1 MVYESVIRPSVV
13 TFVHWGVRVGPS
25 AETCFRAVNR
35 NITSVFTGSS
45 CGHLAAETIR
55 NEISSQPQNP
65 ITGRIMK
72 TYSPWLRIVD
82 RAFQFSQIGSLA
94 VALLSTACAFPAA
107 AQTTDASVSQLPS
120 RPARITEA
128 IDEKQLVILG
138 GNVHP
143 LARPKFDLGAVS
155 DAQPL
160 DRMLLLLQRAPQQEA
175 ALRQLLDD
183 QLTLNSPK
191 HHAWLTPEHFGAQ
204 FGPTDADLQATT
216 SWLSAKGFHG
226 IQVGP
231 GRTAIQFSGTAGQV
245 RDAFHT
251 EIHRYA
257 VNGVQRFAN
266 SSDPQIPAALAPVVA
281 GVVSLHN
288 FPKFSH
294 SRRLGNFHR
303 ARGGGAIEP
312 LFSFAGCGSNSNQP
326 CNGLGPADLAKIYN
340 VPSNLDGTGQTI
352 AVVGQS
358 NINLADAQQYRA
370 MFGLPVNDPVIILNG
385 PDPGLTGDESEATL
399 DVQVAGAVAPKAT
412 IKLVISEPS
421 QSAATAGIDLSA
433 LYIVDNNIA
442 GIMSESYG
450 GCEAGLGSAGN
461 AFYNALWEQA
471 AAQGITV
478 LVSSGDNGSAACDD
492 PNSFDFAS
500 HGLAING
507 IASTPFNVAVGGT
520 DFLYSTANPSSTYWN
535 VTNTGTPPTE
545 SAKSYIP
552 ETPWNDS
559 CAAAGL
565 TGCTASIINA
575 DSPGGFDL
583 VAASGGPSSVYAKP
597 AWQAGITGM
606 PNDNKRDIPD
616 VSLFASNGNNN
627 SFYIVCQKDFTGASS
642 CDLNS
647 PFIDFT
653 GAGGT
658 SGSVQAFAGIMAL
671 VNQSQA
677 SGSNP
682 APRQGNANYIFY
694 KLYKQNPTK
703 ICASNPAAVTAAGCI
718 FYDVTTG
725 NISVACQ
732 GGTANCSN
740 FSTAANQYGVMVNN
754 AGTPAWT
761 ATSGYDLATGLGT
774 VNIANLANKW
784 SGVGLTASNTTI
796 TASPSGTIS
805 HGANASFTVQVASS
819 GGTPTGQISLIATP
833 APAPQSG
840 IGPFSLSAGT
850 ATFTTNMLP
859 GGTAYAV
866 VAHYSGD
873 GTFAQSDSA
882 PVLVTVSK
890 ESSRAVVTLV
900 TFDSGNNISSTNATT
915 AAYGSPYILRV
926 DVTNSSGTSCSTNF
940 NNGTIPP
947 IDTIPCPTGNV
958 TITDNGAALN
968 DFTNSNS
975 GVTSNVAPLNR
986 HGFFEDQPVQL
997 PGGNHSIMAAYAG
1010 DNSYNSSTSAAD
1022 AISIT
1027 PAGTAVAMPPLPN
1040 ASTNFPISLS
1050 ATVNT
1055 ASSGVGPTGT
1065 ITFSS
1070 GATTLGSAPLVG
1082 TPANLSAGAP
1092 ATGTAT
1098 LAVTFNS
1105 TGTKSITATYSGD
1118 LNYFPSGP
1126 SAAISVNVI
1135 SSGSF
1140 NITGTPVTVTAGSS
1154 GVSTITITP
1163 TGGFTGSVQVTCSG
1177 TGLPTGVSCAPN
1189 PLTIVVSGTAPVTG
1203 ALTVL
1208 VAAPST
1214 TLSASRISP
1223 ERHPLYAA
1231 AIAIPPTNSNG
1242 VRLTT
1247 WWTLSAGSGL
1257 ASLVLLLFPGLRGRK
1272 QLRTALGLGLLCVLS
1287 FTLGCGG
1294 GNSGGGGGGGTQVAS
1309 HTTLTVTNAKQAST
1323 NNNFAFNVVVTSS
1336 GASPTGQVQLFDG
1349 STALGL
1355 PVTVS
1360 NGSASIN
1367 TGLATVGTHAVSAHY
1382 LGNATTLASSSGTLN
1397 VTVTGSTVVPL
1408 TSTPAGSTNI
1418 NLIIQ

>member
-1 MVYESVIRPSVV
+1 
-13 TFVHWGVRVGPS
+13 VGPS
-25 AETCFRAVNR
+25 AQ
-35 NITSVFTGSS
+35 TSLSVVKRILSVSPPVT
-45 CGHLAAETIR
+45 AASLMKQFKSNLEPASKIR
-55 NEISSQPQNP
+55 
-65 ITGRIMK
+65 ITGRMMK
-72 TYSPWLRIVD
+72 TYSQLLHMVD
-82 RAFQFSQIGSLA
+82 RTCQFSQIGSLA
-94 VALLSTACAFPAA
+94 LALLSTAWAIPAA
-107 AQTTDASVSQLPS
+107 AQTNDATVSQAPS
-120 RPARITEA
+120 RPSRITQA
-128 IDEKQLVILG
+128 IDEKQLVLLR

-143 LARPKFDLGAVS
+143 LAQTKFDQGAVS

-160 DRMLLLLQRAPQQEA
+160 DRMLLLLQRAPEQEA
-175 ALRQLLDD
+175 TLRQLLDD

-191 HHAWLTPEHFGAQ
+191 HHAWLTPLQFGAQ

-216 SWLSAKGFHG
+216 SWLSAKGFHS
-226 IQVGP
+226 IQIGP

-251 EIHRYA
+251 EIHSYM
-257 VNGVQRFAN
+257 VNGAQHFAN
-266 SSDPQIPAALAPVVA
+266 STDPQIPAALAPVVA

-288 FPKFSH
+288 FPKFAHSH
-294 SRRLGNFHR
+294 QLGNFHR
-303 ARGGGAIEP
+303 ARDGGAIEP

-340 VPSNLDGTGQTI
+340 VPANLDGTGQTV

-358 NINLADAQQYRA
+358 NINLVDTQQYRA
-370 MFGLPVNDPVIILNG
+370 MFGLPVNDPVIVLNG
-385 PDPGLTGDESEATL
+385 PDPGLTADESEATL
-399 DVQVAGAVAPKAT
+399 DVQLAGAMAPKAT
-412 IKLVISEPS
+412 IKLVVSEPS

-450 GCEAGLGSAGN
+450 SCEAGLGTAGN
-461 AFYNALWEQA
+461 AFYSALWGQA

-478 LVSSGDNGSAACDD
+478 LISSGDNGPAACDD

-500 HGLAING
+500 NGLAVNG

-520 DFLYSTANPSSTYWN
+520 DFLYSTTNPSSTYWS
-535 VTNTGTPPTE
+535 VTNSGTPPTE

-575 DSPGGFDL
+575 DSSSGNDL
-583 VAASGGPSSVYAKP
+583 VAASGGPSSLYSKP

-606 PNDNKRDIPD
+606 PNDNKRDTPD

-647 PFIDFT
+647 PFLDFA
-653 GAGGT
+653 GVGGT

-671 VNQSQA
+671 INQSQA
-677 SGSNP
+677 NGSNP

-703 ICASNPAAVTAAGCI
+703 ICASNAAAVTTTGCI
-718 FYDVTTG
+718 FYDVITG

-740 FSTAANQYGVMVNN
+740 TSTAFNQYGVMVS
-754 AGTPAWT
+754 AGVPAWT
-761 ATSGYDLATGLGT
+761 AATGYDLATGLGT
-774 VNIANLANKW
+774 VNIANLAAAW
-784 SGVGLTASNTTI
+784 GGVGLTASTTTI
-796 TASPSGTIS
+796 STSPSGTIA
-805 HGANASFTVQVASS
+805 HGANASFTVHVTSS
-819 GGTPTGQISLIATP
+819 GGTPTGQVSLIATP
-833 APAPQSG
+833 AGAAQTG
-840 IGPFSLSAGT
+840 IGPFPLSTGT

-859 GGTAYAV
+859 GGTAYNV

-890 ESSRAVVTLV
+890 ESSRTAVTLL
-900 TFDSGNNISSTNATT
+900 TFGSTGNLISSNATT
-915 AAYGSPYILRV
+915 AAYGSPYIMRV
-926 DVTNSSGTSCSTNF
+926 DVTNASDTSCSTNL

-947 IDTIPCPTGNV
+947 INTIPCPTGNV
-958 TITDNGAALN
+958 SITDNGAALN
-968 DFTNSNS
+968 DFSNS
-975 GVTSNVAPLNR
+975 KSGAASNVAPLNSQ
-986 HGFFEDQPVQL
+986 GFFEDQPIQL
-997 PGGNHSIMAAYAG
+997 PGGNHSIVAGYAG
-1010 DNSYNSSTSAAD
+1010 DTSYTSSTSAAD

-1027 PAGTAVAMPPLPN
+1027 KAGTTVTMTPIPN
-1040 ASTNFPISLS
+1040 ASANFPISLS

-1055 ASSGVGPTGT
+1055 ASSGIGPTGT
-1065 ITFSS
+1065 ITFGS
-1070 GATTLGSAPLVG
+1070 GGTTLGTAPVVG
-1082 TPANLSAGAP
+1082 TAANLTTGAP

-1098 LAVTFNS
+1098 FAATFTTAGAKSVTAS
-1105 TGTKSITATYSGD
+1105 YSGD
-1118 LNYFPSGP
+1118 SNYSPSGP
-1126 SAAISVNVI
+1126 SGAISVNVT

-1140 NITGTPVTVTAGSS
+1140 NITATPVTVSAGSS
-1154 GVSTITITP
+1154 GVSTITVTP
-1163 TGGFTGSVQVTCSG
+1163 NGGFTGSVQVTCAG
-1177 TGLPTGVSCAPN
+1177 TGLPPGVTCSPN
-1189 PLTIVVSGTAPVTG
+1189 PLTIAVTSTAPVTG

-1223 ERHPLYAA
+1223 EHHALYAA
-1231 AIAIPPTNSNG
+1231 AMAIPPTNSNG
-1242 VRLTT
+1242 THLTS
-1247 WWTLSAGSGL
+1247 WWSLSAASGL
-1257 ASLVLLLFPGLRGRK
+1257 ASVLLLLFPGVRARK
-1272 QLRTALGLGLLCVLS
+1272 QLRTALCLGLLCVLS

-1294 GNSGGGGGGGTQVAS
+1294 GSSSTAGGGGTQVAS

-1323 NNNFAFNVVVTSS
+1323 NNNFAFNVTVTSS

-1355 PVTVS
+1355 PVSLS
-1360 NGSASIN
+1360 NGTASIN
-1367 TGLATVGTHAVSAHY
+1367 TGLATVGTHGVSAHY
-1382 LGNATTLASSSGTLN
+1382 LGDATTLASASGALN
-1397 VTVTGSTVVPL
+1397 VTVTGPTIVPL
-1408 TSTPAGSTNI
+1408 TSTPSGSANI
-1418 NLIIQ
+1418 SLTIQ